1 MMLGTTNIKLPS
13 VVETKYNLGT
23 RMDFQASR
31 RSGKAVG
38 ESGRPHLGDDVSSQW
53 INSGL

>member
-1 MMLGTTNIKLPS
+1 MMLPS
-13 VVETKYNLGT
+13 VVETKYYLST
-23 RMDFQASR
+23 RMDFQTSR
-31 RSGKAVG
+31 RRGMAVG